1 MRVAVTGS
9 SGELG
14 QGRVAQLADHGHE
27 VLRLVRRPAQAAGEV
42 TWDPAGGTVDLAG
55 LVGTEGVV
63 HLAGAGLADRR
74 WTAEYQRTIRDSRV
88 LGTRTLVRAMAQL
101 DPVPRVLVSQSGV
114 DYYGSTGD
122 AVIDEDSPGGQG
134 FLADV
139 TRAWEHEAVA
149 AEDAGVRVVRTRT
162 APVMSAGGPSF
173 GRLLTLSRLG
183 LGGPLGNGR
192 QWWSWIT
199 LPDQAAATRF
209 LLESDVSGA
218 VNLTAPEPARQ
229 VDIARAIGRAT
240 HRPALLPA
248 PAIAMRL
255 VVGGAASLALD
266 SHRVVPIRLVEAG
279 FIYQH
284 PDLETACRWLA
295 AR

>member
-1 MRVAVTGS
+1 MKVAVTGS

-14 QGRVAQLADHGHE
+14 QALLGDLEGHGHQ
-27 VLRLVRRPAQAAGEV
+27 VVRLVRRPARAADEV
-42 TWDPAGGTVDLAG
+42 TWDPTGGSVDLAG
-55 LVGTEGVV
+55 LSGTEGVV
-63 HLAGAGLADRR
+63 HLAGAGLAARR
-74 WTAEYQRTIRDSRV
+74 WTPEYRRTIRDSRV
-88 LGTRTLVRAMAQL
+88 LGTRTLVRALGQL

-122 AVIDEDSPGGQG
+122 AVIDEESPGGEG

-139 TRAWEHEAVA
+139 TRAWEHEATA
-149 AEDAGVRVVRTRT
+149 AEDVGIRVVRTRT
-162 APVMSAGGPSF
+162 APVMSDGGPSF

-183 LGGPLGNGR
+183 LGGPLGSGR

-218 VNLTAPEPARQ
+218 VNLTTPEPARQ
-229 VDIARAIGRAT
+229 IDIARAIGRAT
-240 HRPALLPA
+240 RRPALLPA
-248 PAIAMRL
+248 PAVAMRL

-266 SHRVVPIRLVEAG
+266 SHRVMPTRLVRAG
-279 FIYQH
+279 FNYRY
-284 PDLETACRWLA
+284 PELEHACRWLA

>member
-9 SGELG
+9 SGQLGTELQTVLRAG
-14 QGRVAQLADHGHE
+14 GHE
-27 VLRLVRRPAQAAGEV
+27 VLRLVRRPPEAPDEV
-42 TWDPAGGTVDLAG
+42 RWDPTGGAVDLDG
-55 LVGTEGVV
+55 LAGTEAVV
-63 HLAGAGLADRR
+63 HLAGAGLAEHRL
-74 WTAEYQRTIRDSRV
+74 TAQRKRTVRDSYV
-88 LGTRTLVRAMAQL
+88 LGTRTLVRALAQL
-101 DPVPRVLVSQSGV
+101 DPVPQVLVSQSGI

-122 AVIDEDSPGGQG
+122 AVIDEEAPSGAG

-139 TRAWEHEAVA
+139 ARAWEHEATA
-149 AEDAGVRVVRTRT
+149 AEDAGIRVVRTRT

-209 LLESDVSGA
+209 LLESDLSGP
-218 VNLTAPEPARQ
+218 VNLSTPEPARQ
-229 VDIARAIGRAT
+229 VDIAKAIGRAT

-248 PAIAMRL
+248 PAFAIKL
-255 VVGGAASLALD
+255 IVGDAAQLALD
-266 SHRVVPIRLVEAG
+266 SHRVMPTRLIAAG
-279 FIYQH
+279 FDYQH

-295 AR
+295 AQ